1 MTTSYAPILE
11 PTDDQVAVHID
22 PADAKKLITR
32 LRKVSI
38 YVRTSVD
45 LMTEFYDDGK
55 PTRCYP
61 DMGGNVPISA
71 RVANKMMDDLIRFN
85 ERKASIDQATGTV
98 KLTRLGHC
106 LFIG

>member
-45 LMTEFYDDGK
+45 LMTEFDDDGK

-85 ERKASIDQATGTV
+85 QRKTDIDQAAGKV

>member
-1 MTTSYAPILE
+1 MTTPYEPILKE
-11 PTDDQVAVHID
+11 TDEQVVVYID

-32 LRKVSI
+32 LRRVSI
-38 YVRTSVD
+38 FVRTSVD
-45 LMTEFYDDGK
+45 LVTDYDEDGRA
-55 PTRCYP
+55 TRCYP

-85 ERKASIDQATGTV
+85 GRKADIDQSTGDV